1 MKGPLVSVICIC
13 FNHERFVQEALLSV
27 FNQTYPHIELI
38 VVDDASADNSVSV
51 IKEVLRLHPEV
62 KTIFLSVNQGNCK
75 AFNQALKVCKGEYII
90 DLAADDVLLPRRI
103 EAGINV
109 LEKAGTDYGMNF
121 SDAIWMSEEGVQQ
134 YLHSDRFPHI
144 SVPQGDVYE
153 TLIERY
159 FICPP
164 TMMFT
169 RALIEKLDGYDE
181 SLMYEDFDL
190 QIRGARYFKF
200 CYTQEVLV
208 KKRIVAGSMSQ
219 KQFTRKDRQRYST
232 FSVCEKI
239 LMLNKNEREQRAL
252 HKRIAYEI
260 KQCFKL
266 LDFHLAWKY
275 IGLYKK
281 SKRITYR
288 NSI

>member
-13 FNHERFVQEALLSV
+13 YNHERFVQEALLSV
-27 FNQTYPHIELI
+27 FNQTYPDVELI

-51 IKEVLRLHPEV
+51 IKEVLAPYPEV

-75 AFNQALKVCKGEYII
+75 AFNQALKICKGEYII
-90 DLAADDVLLPRRI
+90 DLAADDVLLPNRI
-103 EAGINV
+103 KAGINA
-109 LEKAGTDYGMNF
+109 LEKAGAEYGMNF
-121 SDAIWMSEEGVQQ
+121 SDAIWMSVEGVQQ
-134 YLHSDRFPHI
+134 YLHSDRFPHG
-144 SVPQGDVYE
+144 SVPQDDVYE
-153 TLIERY
+153 ALIERY

-169 RALIEKLDGYDE
+169 RALIEKLEGYDE
-181 SLMYEDFDL
+181 NLLYEDFDL

-232 FSVCEKI
+232 FNVCEKI
-239 LMLNKNEREQRAL
+239 LMLNKNAQEQRAL

-266 LDFHLAWKY
+266 LDLNLAWKY
-275 IGLYKK
+275 FWLYKR
-281 SKRITYR
+281 SKRIDYHM
-288 NSI
+288 